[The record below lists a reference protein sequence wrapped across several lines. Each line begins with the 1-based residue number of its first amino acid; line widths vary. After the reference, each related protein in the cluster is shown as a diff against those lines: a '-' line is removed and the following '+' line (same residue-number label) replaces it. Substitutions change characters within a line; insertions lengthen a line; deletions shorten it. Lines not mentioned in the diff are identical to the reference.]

1 MKHTISAILLALLA
15 LAIPAPASAIETGT
29 PAWTISGAALFEGP
43 GSAYD
48 VTGDVGAE
56 ERVHVMRCQKLWC
69 QVRAESGRG
78 WMSLGDLAFGHE
90 PKGPFTGPRLNLKA
104 GNSGTVCLYTGRN
117 YTGMSICGDAG
128 FVVRDFLLYDADNQF
143 GSVAID
149 GDVSVVLCRDRFFQ
163 SYCQRINESAAT
175 LPAILIN
182 SVSSMRVYGSPDG
195 SIGSSSSDG
204 DAGESLGFGSTDVE
218 IQPR

>member
-1 MKHTISAILLALLA
+1 MKHTISAILLSLFA
-15 LAIPAPASAIETGT
+15 LAISAPASALETGT
-29 PAWTISGAALFEGP
+29 PAWTISGATLFEGP

-56 ERVHVMRCQKLWC
+56 ERVYVMRCQKLWC
-69 QVRAESGRG
+69 QVRTDSARG
-78 WMSLGDLAFGHE
+78 WMSLADLAFGHE
-90 PKGPFTGPRLNLKA
+90 PKGPFTGPRLNYKT

-117 YTGMSICGDAG
+117 YTGMSICGEAG

-143 GSVAID
+143 GSVAIN
-149 GDVSVVLCRDRFFQ
+149 GDVSVMLCRDRFFQ
-163 SYCQRINESAAT
+163 SYCQRINESTAT

-195 SIGSSSSDG
+195 NIGPSGSEDESG
-204 DAGESLGFGSTDVE
+204 DMQGVGS
-218 IQPR
+218 QRFN

>member
-1 MKHTISAILLALLA
+1 MKHTISAILLSLLA
-15 LAIPAPASAIETGT
+15 LAFAAPVSALETGT
-29 PAWTISGAALFEGP
+29 PAWTISGATLFEGP

-56 ERVHVMRCQKLWC
+56 ERVYVMRCQKLWC
-69 QVRAESGRG
+69 QVRADSGRG
-78 WMSLGDLAFGHE
+78 WMSLADLAFGHE
-90 PKGPFTGPRLNLKA
+90 PKGPFTGPRLKLKT

-149 GDVSVVLCRDRFFQ
+149 GDVSVMLCRDRFFQ
-163 SYCQRINESAAT
+163 SYCQRINESTAT

-182 SVSSMRVYGSPDG
+182 SVSSMRVYGSP
-195 SIGSSSSDG
+195 
-204 DAGESLGFGSTDVE
+204 
-218 IQPR
+218 